1 MTLFVS
7 EGCVV
12 PKFKSSRSC
21 GTIGERYKGVDVET
35 RSGIL
40 TLLII
45 NMTSDIFNTYIIG
58 SRWSLVKR
66 VL

>member
-12 PKFKSSRSC
+12 PKFKSSGSC

-40 TLLII
+40 NTVDKKY
-45 NMTSDIFNTYIIG
+45 DIRYF
-58 SRWSLVKR
+58 
-66 VL
+66 